1 MRQGDV
7 DSITIGSQSGR
18 FSLLQIWT
26 EVVTQ
31 ELTRLTNWP
40 VFSLKHDDLGRLFVD
55 RETLEYVTFSSYKDS
70 ESIMLILFRSNCKPN
85 LTYNLSDDGK
95 TITGV
100 TVKANNNVCGV
111 KVPITFPGTA
121 TTTSSGNTQDKVGD
135 EPLIYWTQ
143 LSGSAV
149 TYTLGS
155 PVAV

>member
-7 DSITIGSQSGR
+7 DSITIGSQSGKL
-18 FSLLQIWT
+18 SLLQIWT

-31 ELTRLTNWP
+31 ELTRLTDWP
-40 VFSLKHDDLGRLFVD
+40 VFSLKHDDLGKLFVD
-55 RETLEYVTFSSYKDS
+55 RETLEYVSTPDQRIKKLT
-70 ESIMLILFRSNCKPN
+70 EFRSNCNPN

-100 TVKANNNVCGV
+100 TVKAFNNVCGV
-111 KVPITFPGTA
+111 KVPVTFPGTA
-121 TTTSSGNTQDKVGD
+121 ITSASGNTQDKVGA

-155 PVAV
+155 PLAG